1 MDGFTY
7 NASIDTSTGNIVID
21 DNEIEE
27 DDIVIDK
34 PIKLNENFNTFDRDN
49 LRNKFFE
56 LNASK

>member
-7 NASIDTSTGNIVID
+7 NVSIDTSTGNIVID

>member
-21 DNEIEE
+21 DTEIEE

-56 LNASK
+56 LNAS

>member
-56 LNASK
+56 LNASQ